1 VHSAAALRLGYVR
14 AVGPVDLRRRAP
26 GAKAPVL
33 ILGFNAGL
41 EDLLHPRR
49 QRQGQRQR
57 QRLALRAFVVPTLRQ
72 AQGRLL
78 RKRREGWGTRFVS
91 CGGEVK
97 VPVPRLFKERRDK
110 DGPPGI
116 DPPFAKLIR
125 GGWFAKVFF
134 MSDRVMSESA
144 MSESTEQIRELLD
157 SVYRV
162 DSGRILA
169 TLIRLL
175 GDFDLAEEAMHEAFA
190 AALSLWPKSGV
201 PGNPRPWLISTARF
215 KAIDTLRRRARF
227 DASQDEFVRYFEAQS
242 ISAERSNKNEE
253 HGLED
258 DYLEDDRLRLI
269 FTCCHPSLAPDAR
282 VALTLREVCGLTTEE
297 IAKAFLITPRTLAQ
311 RVVRAKA
318 KIRETP
324 IRYEVPTPGE
334 LPERL
339 GAVLQVI
346 YLVFNEGY
354 SAAAGAEVTRAELT
368 GEAIRLGRLLV
379 ELHLTELGPEPEVIG
394 LLSLML
400 LQESRRAARNSPTGE
415 LILLENQDRALWN
428 REQIAEGV
436 ALLEKALQY
445 RQKSRRFGSYTLQ
458 AAIAAVHAEAES
470 VARTDWR
477 QIVALYDR
485 LLQVQP
491 SPVVQLNRAV
501 AIAMRDGPEAGL
513 TNIDAV
519 LEHGELANYYLAH
532 SARADMCRRLGRTA
546 EARASYEKAL
556 ALTQQEPE
564 RQFLQE
570 RIRQLK

>member
-1 VHSAAALRLGYVR
+1 MSALA
-14 AVGPVDLRRRAP
+14 
-26 GAKAPVL
+26 
-33 ILGFNAGL
+33 ILSQ
-41 EDLLHPRR
+41 P
-49 QRQGQRQR
+49 
-57 QRLALRAFVVPTLRQ
+57 
-72 AQGRLL
+72 
-78 RKRREGWGTRFVS
+78 RKRSVVQISESR
-91 CGGEVK
+91 
-97 VPVPRLFKERRDK
+97 
-110 DGPPGI
+110 PGHFASII
-116 DPPFAKLIR
+116 DSPFGKLIR
-125 GGWFAKVFF
+125 GSGFAKVVV
-134 MSDRVMSESA
+134 MSERVMSERS
-144 MSESTEQIRELLD
+144 SEQIRELLD
-157 SVYRV
+157 SLYRV

-190 AALSLWPKSGV
+190 AALSLWPRSGV

-227 DASQDEFVRYFEAQS
+227 DESQDELVRYLEAQWS
-242 ISAERSNKNEE
+242 SAERPNEE
-253 HGLED
+253 DSLED
-258 DYLEDDRLRLI
+258 DHLEDDRLRLI
-269 FTCCHPSLAPDAR
+269 FTCCHPSLAPEAH

-311 RVVRAKA
+311 RIVRAKA

-324 IRYEVPTPGE
+324 IPYEVPTPQE

-368 GEAIRLGRLLV
+368 GEAIRLGRLLM
-379 ELHLTELGPEPEVIG
+379 ELRPEPEGVGPEMMDPEIMDPEVTG
-394 LLSLML
+394 LLALML
-400 LQESRRAARNSPTGE
+400 LQESRHAARTSPTGE
-415 LILLENQDRALWN
+415 LILLENQDRSLWN

-436 ALLEKALQY
+436 ALLEKAL
-445 RQKSRRFGSYTLQ
+445 KSRRFGSYTLQ

-470 VARTDWR
+470 VAATDWR
-477 QIVALYDR
+477 QIVAIYDQLVR
-485 LLQVQP
+485 IQP
-491 SPVVQLNRAV
+491 SPVVHLNRAV
-501 AIAMRDGPEAGL
+501 AIAMCDGPEAGL
-513 TNIDAV
+513 ANIDAV

-532 SARADMCRRLGRTA
+532 SARADMYRRLGRTS
-546 EARASYEKAL
+546 EALASYEKAL

>member
-1 VHSAAALRLGYVR
+1 
-14 AVGPVDLRRRAP
+14 
-26 GAKAPVL
+26 
-33 ILGFNAGL
+33 
-41 EDLLHPRR
+41 
-49 QRQGQRQR
+49 
-57 QRLALRAFVVPTLRQ
+57 
-72 AQGRLL
+72 
-78 RKRREGWGTRFVS
+78 
-91 CGGEVK
+91 
-97 VPVPRLFKERRDK
+97 
-110 DGPPGI
+110 
-116 DPPFAKLIR
+116 
-125 GGWFAKVFF
+125 
-134 MSDRVMSESA
+134 MSERVMSERS
-144 MSESTEQIRELLD
+144 SEQIRELLD
-157 SVYRV
+157 SLYRV

-190 AALSLWPKSGV
+190 AALSLWPSSGV
-201 PGNPRPWLISTARF
+201 PDNPRPWLISTARF

-227 DASQDEFVRYFEAQS
+227 DASQDELARHLEAQWS
-242 ISAERSNKNEE
+242 SAARSNEARSKEDYS
-253 HGLED
+253 LED
-258 DYLEDDRLRLI
+258 DRLEDDRLRLI
-269 FTCCHPSLAPDAR
+269 LTCCHPSLAPEAH

-311 RVVRAKA
+311 RIVRAKA

-324 IRYEVPTPGE
+324 IPYEVPTPQE

-368 GEAIRLGRLLV
+368 GEAIRLGRLLA
-379 ELHLTELGPEPEVIG
+379 ELQPEPEVIG

-400 LQESRRAARNSPTGE
+400 LQESRHAARTSPTGE

-436 ALLEKALQY
+436 ALLEKALKSG
-445 RQKSRRFGSYTLQ
+445 QKSRRFGSYTLQ

-470 VARTDWR
+470 VAVTDWR

-485 LLQVQP
+485 LLRIQP

-513 TNIDAV
+513 ANIDAV

-532 SARADMCRRLGRTA
+532 SARADMYRRLGKTA